1 MIGSIVVRQRVS
13 VPLGEPIHRCAKCNM
28 VVEREN
34 ARVTG
39 KRQGTWVCKQCN
51 SKGVQLSR
59 LYGSWPPRAFGSMS
73 KKEVHEF
80 YERITAFVTPKT

>member
-1 MIGSIVVRQRVS
+1 MFGRGGGP

-34 ARVTG
+34 ARVTWG
-39 KRQGTWVCKQCN
+39 RQGTWVCNQSN